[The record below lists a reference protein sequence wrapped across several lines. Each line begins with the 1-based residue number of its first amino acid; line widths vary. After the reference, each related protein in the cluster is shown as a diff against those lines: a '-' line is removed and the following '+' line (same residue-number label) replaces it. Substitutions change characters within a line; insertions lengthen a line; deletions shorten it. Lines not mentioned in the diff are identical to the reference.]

1 MVRKCPQDNICLE
14 NFSFFLLILII
25 FFLIYIFYFSQNKF
39 NSPIII
45 KENSTSQYSSYP
57 LTQFG
62 ISTQNDVL
70 LNPYLPPLKNDNIFS
85 NVVWNNPS
93 IPSIPI
99 NISTQNIDSNYRQV
113 GILTRITG
121 SEQILPL
128 MGRPLLTNRDKWNFY
143 TMTDKNNM
151 IKLPISHKS
160 KSCTSEFGCE
170 NIYNGDLVYVQGYN
184 DAFKATI
191 YDNDTMRYIPFL

>member
-1 MVRKCPQDNICLE
+1 MARKCPPGVICLE
-14 NFSFFLLILII
+14 NFSFILLILII
-25 FFLIYIFYFSQNKF
+25 CFLIYMFFNSQNNF
-39 NSPIII
+39 NKPIII
-45 KENSTSQYSSYP
+45 KDNLPSQYPTNP
-57 LTQFG
+57 LTSFG
-62 ISTQNDVL
+62 FSTQNDVL

-93 IPSIPI
+93 IPPIPI

-121 SEQILPL
+121 PENILPL
-128 MGRPLLTNRDKWNFY
+128 MGRPLMTNRDKWNFY

-151 IKLPISHKS
+151 IKLPVSHKS
-160 KSCTSEFGCE
+160 KSCTSEYGCD
-170 NIYNGDLVYVQGYN
+170 NIYNGDTVYVQGYN